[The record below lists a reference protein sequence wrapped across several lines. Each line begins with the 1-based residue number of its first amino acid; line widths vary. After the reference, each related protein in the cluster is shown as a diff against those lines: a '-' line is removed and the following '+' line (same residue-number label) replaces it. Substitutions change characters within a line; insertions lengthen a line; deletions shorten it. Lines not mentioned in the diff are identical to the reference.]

1 MSLRGVLR
9 LDGSTAKSQEC
20 HRFAQ
25 ATGQNN
31 GRTEVCFFLR
41 RTVYFL
47 RFSVYIETMTQIK
60 VLLPEL
66 LARRRINRRQLSEL
80 TGLRYATLSD
90 VYHGQSRP
98 SLETLELVMQG
109 LERLTGQPVELSDL
123 LEIIRP
129 PDPTKDPIRPAL
141 DPAALKPFTLRPR
154 GPAPQTLV
162 PTETL
167 VAQIRGRD

>member
-1 MSLRGVLR
+1 
-9 LDGSTAKSQEC
+9 
-20 HRFAQ
+20 
-25 ATGQNN
+25 
-31 GRTEVCFFLR
+31 
-41 RTVYFL
+41 
-47 RFSVYIETMTQIK
+47 MTQIK

-66 LARRRINRRQLSEL
+66 LARRQVNRRQLSEL

-109 LERLTGQPVELSDL
+109 LERLTGQPVELSEL
-123 LEIIRP
+123 LEVVHLP
-129 PDPTKDPIRPAL
+129 KPADAAARPAF
-141 DPAALKPFTLRPR
+141 DPAALKPFTLRSR
-154 GPAPQTLV
+154 GPAPQALV